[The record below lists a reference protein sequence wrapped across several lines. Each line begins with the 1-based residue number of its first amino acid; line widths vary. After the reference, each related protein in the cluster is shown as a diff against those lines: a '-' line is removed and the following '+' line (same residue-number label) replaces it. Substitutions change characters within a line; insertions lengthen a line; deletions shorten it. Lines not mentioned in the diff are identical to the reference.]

1 METKI
6 INILSSFIHGICKLD
21 MDYLDNIYVIHIQLC
36 CKKLL
41 RFEKGQ
47 FLEFW
52 KLVSMLKIGFHG
64 DTFAAREH
72 NTNGMFHFS
81 LKFCVQLMWVSKQT

>member
-1 METKI
+1 M
-6 INILSSFIHGICKLD
+6 G
-21 MDYLDNIYVIHIQLC
+21 YLDTIYVVHIQRG
-36 CKKLL
+36 CKKWF

-47 FLEFW
+47 FLDFW

-72 NTNGMFHFS
+72 YTNGMFHFS
-81 LKFCVQLMWVSKQT
+81 LEFVYN

>member
-1 METKI
+1 M
-6 INILSSFIHGICKLD
+6 G
-21 MDYLDNIYVIHIQLC
+21 YLDNIYVVHIQLRFQ
-36 CKKLL
+36 KLF

-64 DTFAAREH
+64 DTFAAREQ

>member
-1 METKI
+1 M
-6 INILSSFIHGICKLD
+6 SFI
-21 MDYLDNIYVIHIQLC
+21 YSFAV
-36 CKKLL
+36 KKLS
-41 RFEKGQ
+41 RFEKVE

-52 KLVSMLKIGFHG
+52 KLVSMLKIGFRG

>member
-1 METKI
+1 M
-6 INILSSFIHGICKLD
+6 G
-21 MDYLDNIYVIHIQLC
+21 YLDNIYVIHKQLR
-36 CKKLL
+36 CKKLF

-47 FLEFW
+47 YLEFW
-52 KLVSMLKIGFHG
+52 KLVSMLKIGFHR

-81 LKFCVQLMWVSKQT
+81 LNFCVQLMWVSKQT